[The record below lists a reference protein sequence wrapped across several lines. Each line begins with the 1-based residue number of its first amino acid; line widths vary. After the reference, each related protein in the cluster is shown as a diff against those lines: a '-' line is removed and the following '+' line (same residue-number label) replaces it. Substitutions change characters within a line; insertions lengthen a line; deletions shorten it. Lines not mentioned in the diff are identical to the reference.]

1 MKKYI
6 LLFIGFALALASCK
20 DPNKT
25 PVLTFEK
32 ATIGAYPRLVKLT
45 TGEFDLKN
53 ISSTALKYEVE
64 FVDKEKG
71 TLVSEYVINAQYIG
85 KNVSKDQI
93 EYKRIP
99 KSSFT
104 DSEKGFKGVVMTI
117 PLTDMLSAFG
127 IDVSE
132 TAAGD
137 NIAFSTT
144 LVMDDGRTFSA
155 GNSSP
160 TVRGSAFKGYFTFNG
175 KLTCPLEDTQFTGT
189 YLLSYADPDNAKGGY
204 GIPFVEGEVTVE
216 VIPGSST
223 RRHFSAG
230 YLPAFG
236 PFGSDPSFDV
246 VCDVVVWEEY
256 NTGLGCG
263 GGPIILGAGDPSPVD
278 ITNDNIIKLNIID
291 YKKDGG
297 CGINPIPK
305 TIILTKK

>member
-6 LLFIGFALALASCK
+6 FFFLGVVLTITSCK

-32 ATIGAYPRLVKLT
+32 ATIGAYPRLVKLI
-45 TGEFDLKN
+45 TGEYDLKN
-53 ISSTALKYEVE
+53 LSTTALEYEIE

-71 TLVSEYVINAQYIG
+71 TLVSEYVINATYTG
-85 KNVSKDQI
+85 SNVSKDQI
-93 EYKRIP
+93 EYKRIS

-104 DSEKGFKGVVMTI
+104 DAASGNKGLVMKI
-117 PLTDMLSAFG
+117 PLTDVLNAFG

-137 NIAFSTT
+137 IISFSTT

-155 GNSSP
+155 TNSSP

-175 KLTCPLEDTQFTGT
+175 KLTCPLPDELFAGT
-189 YLLSYADPDNAKGGY
+189 YILSYADPDNAKGGF
-204 GIPFVEGEVTVE
+204 GIPFVEEEVTVE
-216 VIPGSST
+216 VVPGSST
-223 RRHFSAG
+223 RRHFAAG

-236 PFGSDPSFDV
+236 PFGADPGFDV
-246 VCDVVVWEEY
+246 VCDVVVWEDY

-263 GGPIILGAGDPSPVD
+263 GSIVIGAGDPAPVD
-278 ITNDNIIKLNIID
+278 ITDDSKIVLNIID

-297 CGINPIPK
+297 CGVPAIPK